1 MFANDHLTNNMK
13 RALFFIFL
21 FSAVTVTA
29 QAPRGVY
36 FAAGLN
42 QSSLQSDDLLATS
55 ALGWRV
61 GVNANFGY
69 HETYNYQIEIAFNQS
84 TFDLLT
90 IDAGT
95 FEPSGKS
102 KYKMESFEVGA
113 YFNYYILKPQEDA
126 FFLGLQA
133 GPMVAFGNSLVPK
146 SGQDTSG
153 ELYLPYQLNEDSFR
167 LSMPKMTLNVGVGLT
182 GGYNNIR
189 FDLRYTKGFT
199 NLLSDVETSNSYD
212 ESGQYIGPAL
222 EAKVDVVSLALSYN
236 LARLFGFQ

>member
-1 MFANDHLTNNMK
+1 MK
-13 RALFFIFL
+13 RALLFIFL
-21 FSAVTVTA
+21 FSAVAVTA
-29 QAPRGVY
+29 QAPRGIY
-36 FAAGLN
+36 IAAGLN

-69 HETYNYQIEIAFNQS
+69 HETYNYQFEITLNQS
-84 TFDLLT
+84 NFNFLT
-90 IDAGT
+90 IDAAT

-102 KYKMESFEVGA
+102 KYKMESVEVGV
-113 YFNYYILKPQEDA
+113 YFNYYLLKPQEDA

-133 GPMVAFGNSLVPK
+133 GPMVAFGNSLVPT
-146 SGQDTSG
+146 GGRDTSG
-153 ELYLPYQLNEDSFR
+153 ELYLPYQLDKGSFEET
-167 LSMPKMTLNVGVGLT
+167 LPKMTLNAGIGIT

-199 NLLSDVETSNSYD
+199 NLLSDVETYSYD
-212 ESGQYIGPAL
+212 ESGQYTGPAL

-236 LARLFGFQ
+236 LARLFGFR